1 MSASLPAEELPPTSP
16 MKDPQR
22 RVRRGLSKAELVD
35 TACALLWEYAS
46 RTCCRPGDFEDQR
59 KKSDLIDMECSANG
73 FDRKDIFEAAMDEM
87 RAPIVAVNS
96 VSTQDVTGRIARA
109 VADELRGRR
118 EMDAAEVLAEMRRL
132 RNDELPMPLTGLVN
146 LPISNLDNF
155 WPETPATASGTTDE
169 TTK

>member
-1 MSASLPAEELPPTSP
+1 
-16 MKDPQR
+16 
-22 RVRRGLSKAELVD
+22 
-35 TACALLWEYAS
+35 
-46 RTCCRPGDFEDQR
+46 
-59 KKSDLIDMECSANG
+59 
-73 FDRKDIFEAAMDEM
+73 
-87 RAPIVAVNS
+87 
-96 VSTQDVTGRIARA
+96 